1 MRRYIQAR
9 GNVTNGFALKKEDF
23 GGVSVILQPFGQD
36 GVSLEGE
43 FPHATFQGTTEAPH
57 DSEGSWFKPIAPFT
71 ISPAGFGLYI
81 DNLFPS
87 ITVVGGGPGV
97 AKGVNLQNEP
107 PNFYARTFTA
117 FNNRAPG
124 TTGYFK
130 LALGSEDECV
140 YSALEGFTGQVSPAY
155 VTLRQ
160 KAAAVMVVV
169 RTTSIYK
176 GEPFFSVRYQLLD
189 SNGRPQ
195 ILTAGVTVTMEVDRR
210 KNSDKVVGAGRNST
224 NPSPHPSTRPGAMHR
239 D

>member
-1 MRRYIQAR
+1 MRHY
-9 GNVTNGFALKKEDF
+9 N
-23 GGVSVILQPFGQD
+23 
-36 GVSLEGE
+36 
-43 FPHATFQGTTEAPH
+43 
-57 DSEGSWFKPIAPFT
+57 
-71 ISPAGFGLYI
+71 
-81 DNLFPS
+81 
-87 ITVVGGGPGV
+87 
-97 AKGVNLQNEP
+97 
-107 PNFYARTFTA
+107 
-117 FNNRAPG
+117 
-124 TTGYFK
+124 
-130 LALGSEDECV
+130 
-140 YSALEGFTGQVSPAY
+140 SALEGFTGQVSPAY